1 MKFFLI
7 MLAVMIL
14 MRYLMPYIIRFLL
27 KTFVQK
33 QMRNAQQ
40 YVYEAQAQ
48 QQYQQQQQR
57 SAGPTYAQTTGGNGK
72 VKVAY
77 VPEEKRPRKDFPGGE
92 YVDYEEV
99 K

>member
-1 MKFFLI
+1 
-7 MLAVMIL
+7 MLAVMFL

-33 QMRNAQQ
+33 QMRKAQEYAAFQGQPHAQQ
-40 YVYEAQAQ
+40 AYNH
-48 QQYQQQQQR
+48 QYQQQNR
-57 SAGPTYAQTTGGNGK
+57 SQTSTGGSK

-77 VPEEKRPRKDFPGGE
+77 VPDEKRTPKDFPGGE

>member
-1 MKFFLI
+1 MKFILI
-7 MLAVMIL
+7 TLAVMFL
-14 MRYLMPYIIRFLL
+14 LRYLMPYIIRFLL

-33 QMRNAQQ
+33 QMRKAQQ
-40 YVYEAQAQ
+40 YASFQGQAHQ
-48 QQYQQQQQR
+48 HQQYQQARPQGHGQGA
-57 SAGPTYAQTTGGNGK
+57 AGGK
-72 VKVAY
+72 VKVAF

>member
-1 MKFFLI
+1 
-7 MLAVMIL
+7 MLAVMIAL
-14 MRYLMPYIIRFLL
+14 RYLMPYIIRFLL

-33 QMRNAQQ
+33 QMRNTQQ

-48 QQYQQQQQR
+48 QQYQRQQAAGQR
-57 SAGPTYAQTTGGNGK
+57 YSGPPPGGNGK